1 MEKGMSP
8 AERKAS
14 PAKPRDGQEQDSG
27 LVDVFNLDGGEGEK
41 LPEQEEGLAEHGP
54 KRQKK
59 L

>member
-1 MEKGMSP
+1 MSP